1 MFNLLKT
8 KLAVG
13 TAVAAAVLSTASSAH
28 AVTFDFV
35 AYALNNEHA
44 APLAG
49 ETLTNSGISVTTTAR
64 NLANTV
70 GYLAY
75 FDDLS
80 GGEPGGLGVC
90 KGIGG
95 GGECDPSEDDNIGK
109 NEVIELLFN
118 TAVVI
123 NFIELSN
130 GTHIDLYNGNF
141 GVAIGGTPT
150 STGDFTQYLAQAV
163 VNGIAGVG
171 TKFSFISNSSFSG
184 QESNEN
190 LLYISKIDVSR
201 DVPEP
206 ATMTLFGLAAAGLAA
221 RRRKLV

>member
-13 TAVAAAVLSTASSAH
+13 TAVAATVLSAASSAH

-35 AYALNNEHA
+35 AYAAGNEHA
-44 APLAG
+44 AAS
-49 ETLTNSGISVTTTAR
+49 ETLTNGGISVTVSGR

-70 GYLAY
+70 NHLAY

-80 GGEPGGLGVC
+80 GGSPGGLGVC
-90 KGIGG
+90 KATYPS
-95 GGECDPSEDDNIGK
+95 GECNPDEDDNIGN
-109 NEVIELLFN
+109 NEVSELLFS

-123 NFIELSN
+123 NYIEFSN
-130 GTHIDLYNGNF
+130 GTHIDVYDGNF
-141 GVAIGGTPT
+141 GVAINSTPT
-150 STGDFTQYLAQAV
+150 AIGDFTQYLTAAV
-163 VNGIAGVG
+163 VNSIAGFG
-171 TKFSFISNSSFSG
+171 TKFSFISNSTISG
-184 QESNEN
+184 KNEVEN
-190 LLYISKIDVSR
+190 LLYISKIDVSST
-201 DVPEP
+201 VPEP